1 MNIPFLTP
9 LARASYEHEAIS
21 DILIPAASVT
31 VLTLSS
37 FWKPKKEKEIERDL
51 DPHSHNISHVC
62 SSLDSW
68 ERHVINGILNIYLF

>member
-1 MNIPFLTP
+1 MFDFFLLPNSGHNFNADPMNIPFLTP

-37 FWKPKKEKEIERDL
+37 FWKPKKKEKKLKET
-51 DPHSHNISHVC
+51 
-62 SSLDSW
+62 
-68 ERHVINGILNIYLF
+68 